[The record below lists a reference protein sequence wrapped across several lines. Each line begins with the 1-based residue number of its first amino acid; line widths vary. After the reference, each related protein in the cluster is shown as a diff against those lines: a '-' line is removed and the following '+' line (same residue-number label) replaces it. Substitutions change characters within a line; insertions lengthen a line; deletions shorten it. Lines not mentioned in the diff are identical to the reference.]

1 MTRLSGHVFDTY
13 DDVDGQVLRTIVE
26 NPNHLP
32 RFVKTASRLTEAQI
46 NETPD
51 DQFALILF
59 DGTTKL
65 KKYATV
71 DRGNTTLSVLYFLK
85 QAHLLP
91 PAAVKT
97 AARNLI
103 GALELHNLSVP
114 EELVKAAKSGVS
126 SVSGKSQ
133 KPHATHTKVHQ
144 LQYPEILEDP
154 KESHDNPM
162 LGRFDAAW
170 DNVNQRT
177 NAEGTPGSNFLELP
191 TFIQKEKIK
200 TAGQT
205 FDSATRVPQ
214 ASPSGLFQ
222 NEASTKQQSWRES
235 PYFDISGW
243 DPSMAVVSDQVL
255 PERTLLDGQYAI
267 DGYDQVK
274 TASVYFSDNWKD
286 LNFRD
291 RHTYCVKLAS
301 RMSELGMEVP
311 ENIAR
316 YGSTTYAADVESYVE
331 ARRSY
336 VHDTAHPA
344 LDMLLEKRA
353 QVSPGVFAEALAEF
367 DHLNDLNWHWDS
379 KIADPWFS
387 TFGPSIEK
395 IAEINWR
402 WEGVGTRISEGDL
415 KELAVNDYDRLVNN
429 FGADFAKEFAKSP
442 KAVFLSL
449 PEPNK
454 IILARLASDRFAGT
468 TE

>member
-26 NPNHLP
+26 NPTHLP

-59 DGTTKL
+59 DGTHKL

-71 DRGNTTLSVLYFLK
+71 DRGNTTLSVLYLLK

-91 PAAVKT
+91 PEAVKT
-97 AARNLI
+97 AAKNLI
-103 GALELHNLSVP
+103 GALELQSLPVP
-114 EELVKAAKSGVS
+114 EDLIKAAKSGVS

-133 KPHATHTKVHQ
+133 KPYATHTKVHQ
-144 LQYPEILEDP
+144 LQYPEILEDS
-154 KESHDNPM
+154 KESTENPQ

-170 DNVNQRT
+170 DDVSQRT
-177 NAEGTPGSNFLELP
+177 NVEGSPGSNFLELP
-191 TFIQKEKIK
+191 VFGQKEKIK

-205 FDSATRVPQ
+205 FDSSTRTPQ
-214 ASPSGLFQ
+214 ASPQALFQ
-222 NEASTKQQSWRES
+222 NDALTKQQSWRES

-243 DPSMAVVSDQVL
+243 DPSMAGVPEVST

-286 LNFRD
+286 LGFRD

-301 RMSELGMEVP
+301 RMSELGMEIP
-311 ENIAR
+311 EGIAR
-316 YGSTTYAADVESYVE
+316 YGATTYAADVESYVE

-336 VHDTAHPA
+336 VLEDAHPT

-353 QVSPGVFAEALAEF
+353 HVSPGVFAEALAEF
-367 DHLNDLNWHWDS
+367 DQLNDLNWHWDS
-379 KIADPWFS
+379 KIADPWYS
-387 TFGPSIEK
+387 TFGPSLEK
-395 IAEINWR
+395 VAELNWR
-402 WEGVGTRISEGDL
+402 WDGVGTRISEGDL
-415 KELAVNDYDRLVNN
+415 KELVVNDYDRLVSN

-442 KAVFLSL
+442 KSVFLSL

>member
-1 MTRLSGHVFDTY
+1 MMRLSGYVFDTY
-13 DDVDGQVLRTIVE
+13 DDSDGQILRAIVE
-26 NPNHLP
+26 NPDHLP
-32 RFVKTASRLTEAQI
+32 PFVKTASRLTEAQI
-46 NETPD
+46 HEMPD
-51 DQFALILF
+51 DQFALVLF
-59 DGTTKL
+59 DGITKL

-71 DRGNTTLSVLYFLK
+71 DRGNTTLSVLYLLK

-97 AARNLI
+97 AAKNLI
-103 GALELHNLSVP
+103 GALELQGLPVP
-114 EELVKAAKSGVS
+114 DDLVKAAKSGVS

-133 KPHATHTKVHQ
+133 KPYATHTKVHQ

-162 LGRFDAAW
+162 LGKFDAAW
-170 DNVNQRT
+170 DDVNQRT
-177 NAEGTPGSNFLELP
+177 NAEGTPGNNFLEFP
-191 TFIQKEKIK
+191 PFAQKEKIK

-205 FDSATRVPQ
+205 FDHTIRAPQ
-214 ASPSGLFQ
+214 ASPQGLFR
-222 NEASTKQQSWRES
+222 NVADSKQQSWRES

-243 DPSMAVVSDQVL
+243 DPSMAGVPDVSI
-255 PERTLLDGQYAI
+255 PERTLLEGQYAI

-301 RMSELGMEVP
+301 RMSELGMDVP

-336 VHDTAHPA
+336 VHEESHAT
-344 LDMLLEKRA
+344 LDMLLEKRS
-353 QVSPGVFAEALAEF
+353 QVSPGVFVEALTEF
-367 DHLNDLNWHWDS
+367 DKLNDLNWHWDS

-387 TFGPSIEK
+387 TFGPSLEK
-395 IAEINWR
+395 VAELNWR
-402 WEGVGTRISEGDL
+402 WDGVGTRISEGDL
-415 KELAVNDYDRLVNN
+415 KELVVNDYDRLVNN
-429 FGADFAKEFAKSP
+429 FGADFAKEFAKNP
-442 KAVFLSL
+442 KSVFLSL

-454 IILARLASDRFAGT
+454 IILSRLASDRFAGT